1 MGDFVDLA
9 LGIVS
14 AMGGFVDIGELI
26 ILTQAGSK
34 FTKSLIWV
42 IVLGTLGII
51 IYGEM
56 AGRLAAVTGYTVF
69 DAVRIKLSR
78 PIGWITLISSVLVT
92 LVTTTAEQDSNEK
105 QKQLLSGWPFAW
117 CVVLAAIVVVAIV
130 ALLPFVVIEN
140 ALGVLGMAMLVFLFA
155 VFFKNSQTLTDALK

>member
-34 FTKSLIWV
+34 FTKSLICL
-42 IVLGTLGII
+42 IVHNTLGII
-51 IYGEM
+51 IYGDM

-92 LVTTTAEQDSNEK
+92 LVTATAEQGGVGLMLE
-105 QKQLLSGWPFAW
+105 LLSGWPIAW
-117 CVVLAAIVVVAIV
+117 CDVLAAI
-130 ALLPFVVIEN
+130 
-140 ALGVLGMAMLVFLFA
+140 
-155 VFFKNSQTLTDALK
+155 